1 LGEILALRSLL
12 LNLHFRA
19 AKGEPVAESE
29 MRGLIERA
37 DGVKMQRARER
48 LATRLLPNSAQ

>member
-1 LGEILALRSLL
+1 MTEA
-12 LNLHFRA
+12 
-19 AKGEPVAESE
+19 E

-48 LATRLLPNSAQ
+48 LAARKIERKEEGVESTSQSIRS

>member
-1 LGEILALRSLL
+1 
-12 LNLHFRA
+12 
-19 AKGEPVAESE
+19 

-48 LATRLLPNSAQ
+48 LAAVRAESKTDEETEPEEG

>member
-1 LGEILALRSLL
+1 
-12 LNLHFRA
+12 
-19 AKGEPVAESE
+19 

-48 LATRLLPNSAQ
+48 LEAVRVKSRKNAEETQPEEG

>member
-1 LGEILALRSLL
+1 
-12 LNLHFRA
+12 
-19 AKGEPVAESE
+19 

-48 LATRLLPNSAQ
+48 LEAVRTEARTADGGIKPEES